1 MNYVVLHVILLK
13 ETIWLQPILSNANHL
28 VVVGGQLTISQVW
41 LLKTG
46 LRTTIVLTAYY
57 QTSTGRKNG
66 FNDICLKDKS
76 KTNLTSDL
84 STDQMSQM
92 WDKSVVT
99 FVSKKYETNVIQIC
113 HYICPCTKVFKTR
126 QIRGQINSWLLF
138 PVKSQYN
145 LLLIVERY
153 FCLSENSTLLRCLRW
168 RKRKELALNYRSRL
182 RFLNLV
188 FEKKKTFLSIN

>member
-126 QIRGQINSWLLF
+126 QIWGQINSWLLF

-145 LLLIVERY
+145 LLLIV
-153 FCLSENSTLLRCLRW
+153 
-168 RKRKELALNYRSRL
+168 
-182 RFLNLV
+182 
-188 FEKKKTFLSIN
+188 

>member
-1 MNYVVLHVILLK
+1 MELYHVLNI
-13 ETIWLQPILSNANHL
+13 
-28 VVVGGQLTISQVW
+28 
-41 LLKTG
+41 
-46 LRTTIVLTAYY
+46 
-57 QTSTGRKNG
+57 TGRKNG

-188 FEKKKTFLSIN
+188 FEKKKKFLSIN

>member
-1 MNYVVLHVILLK
+1 MYPSPRYTCRLH
-13 ETIWLQPILSNANHL
+13 
-28 VVVGGQLTISQVW
+28 
-41 LLKTG
+41 
-46 LRTTIVLTAYY
+46 RF
-57 QTSTGRKNG
+57 TGRKNG
-66 FNDICLKDKS
+66 FNDICFKDKF

-188 FEKKKTFLSIN
+188 FEKKKKFLSIN